1 MTHTSETLNPA
12 TTYPASLFFDNN
24 PLPCFIVNA
33 ASLQIINANK
43 TCCKFYGYTAPELAA
58 LSFLDL
64 DCSVDKLKLFQ
75 NFQRPLIDQ
84 VCKVER
90 QHLKK
95 NGDVA
100 FVEIYTS
107 VLKID
112 SKPVYQIAVVDVTE
126 KELKNSLKSEITN

>member
-1 MTHTSETLNPA
+1 MTHTSETLNLS

-43 TCCKFYGYTAPELAA
+43 ICCKFYGYTAPELTA

-75 NFQRPLIDQ
+75 TFQRPSIDQ
-84 VCKVER
+84 VCRVER

-95 NGDVA
+95 NGAVV

-107 VLKID
+107 VLKVET
-112 SKPVYQIAVVDVTE
+112 KTFYQIAVVDVTE
-126 KELKNSLKSEITN
+126 KKNQKNFLNPNL